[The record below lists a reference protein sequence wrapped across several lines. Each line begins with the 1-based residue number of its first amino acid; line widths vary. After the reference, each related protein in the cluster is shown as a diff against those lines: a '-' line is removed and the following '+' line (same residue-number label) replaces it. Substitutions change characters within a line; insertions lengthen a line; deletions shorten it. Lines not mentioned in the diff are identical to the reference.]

1 MPQVNLIEQDKLTP
15 ASTIQMALSL
25 LPTPADDRGQ
35 INDELSN
42 NNIKSQE
49 FPIAAS
55 ASNLPASS

>member
-1 MPQVNLIEQDKLTP
+1 M
-15 ASTIQMALSL
+15 ASSL

-35 INDELSN
+35 INDALSN

-49 FPIAAS
+49 FPVAAS